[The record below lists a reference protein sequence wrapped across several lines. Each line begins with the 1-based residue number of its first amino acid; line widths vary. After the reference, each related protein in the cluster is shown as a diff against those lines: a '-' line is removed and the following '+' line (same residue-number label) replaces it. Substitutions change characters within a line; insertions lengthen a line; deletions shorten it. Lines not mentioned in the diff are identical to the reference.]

1 MTQTLLKAPWID
13 THTRIGAFGFNHWR
27 QFGLDNSHRQQ
38 YNSLYI
44 RSTNPTLC
52 IEGTV

>member
-13 THTRIGAFGFNHWR
+13 THTLIGAFGFNHRR
-27 QFGLDNSHRQQ
+27 QFGLDNSPRQQ

-44 RSTNPTLC
+44 RSANPNPC